1 MKIKNIFLL
10 QKSDRQV
17 LLFLLTLAVLACL
30 AFYFLGQLN
39 TKTTLGN
46 NYQKD
51 SLNIPPIQ
59 QGTNGYPRPRYYQTA
74 EGRTAELFAFDPNT
88 ADSTQLLRL
97 GLSPWQVRNIYKY
110 RAKGGI
116 YRNRRDSLHK
126 NYPRN

>member
-51 SLNIPPIQ
+51 SLNIPQTQ
-59 QGTNGYPRPRYYQTA
+59 QGTNGYPRPR
-74 EGRTAELFAFDPNT
+74 
-88 ADSTQLLRL
+88 
-97 GLSPWQVRNIYKY
+97 
-110 RAKGGI
+110 
-116 YRNRRDSLHK
+116 
-126 NYPRN
+126 